1 MHFIDVILPI
11 TLTKTFVYQVSER
24 EAAFLEKGM
33 RVAVPFGKS
42 KIYTALVY
50 AIHQNAPT
58 AYKAKEIDQIL
69 DHTPVVTEVQLRFW
83 EWIASYYMC
92 SLGEVFKAAIPAALL
107 LESETIILPNKD
119 FEWKGEDF
127 FSDEESL
134 VYEALQHQTSL
145 KIQEVSDIIDRKNV
159 LPILKALIDKQ
170 VIQLKEEVYE
180 SYKPKLRRYVKL
192 HEDYT
197 SDAALS
203 ILLEGLSRAKKQ
215 REVVL
220 KLFSMEAVTKKPILV
235 KELETQSQVSSAVV
249 KSLIDKGV
257 LEEYHLQADRV
268 QYDGQETVASKT
280 LNEYQSKALMELKEQ
295 FESKDVVLLHGV
307 TSSGKTEVYVKLI
320 EQVIAQGKQ
329 VLYLLPEI
337 ALTTQLIK
345 RLQQYFG
352 DMVSVYHSKY
362 SNNERV
368 EAWNHILKGSGKAQI
383 VLGARSAVLLPFSDL
398 GLIVVDEEHEQSFK
412 QFDPAPRYHARDA
425 AVVLGKL
432 HKANV
437 LLGTATPSIETY
449 YNTQQDKYGLVEI
462 NRRYAGVLMPDIE
475 LTDIKEKHRKKRM
488 NGHFSDRLIE
498 AMQEALDL
506 GEQIILFQNRRGY
519 APILECQTCGN
530 SPQCPNCDVSLTY
543 HHYRDQLRCHY
554 CGHAMAMQHS
564 CLACGS
570 SELSTKGFGT
580 EQIAHE
586 LAEIFPKAKVGR
598 MDSDTTRGKYSYEK
612 ILTSFER
619 LEIDILVGTQ
629 MVTKGLDFR
638 RVSLVGVMNADNLLN
653 FPDFRAHERSFQLIQ
668 QVSGRAGRTQK
679 RGKVIIQTYN
689 PYHQILQQASVNDF
703 QQMYIDQIHERYQF
717 KYPPFIRIIKLVF
730 RHRDYSKVNEAS
742 EWYSQAL
749 KTVFKGSGT
758 QVLGPVFPAVARIRN
773 EYLKNIIIKI
783 PAQQSLKKT
792 KQVILKIDK
801 SFQAIPAYRSVRI
814 IYNVDAQ

>member
-1 MHFIDVILPI
+1 MNFIDVILPI
-11 TLTKTFVYQVSER
+11 PLTKTFVYQVSER

-69 DHTPVVTEVQLRFW
+69 DHAPVVTEVQLRFW

-134 VYEALQHQTSL
+134 VYEALQYQTSL

-159 LPILKALIDKQ
+159 LHILKALIDKQ

-180 SYKPKLRRYVKL
+180 SYKPKLLRYVKL

-268 QYDGQETVASKT
+268 QYDGQETVASKA
-280 LNEYQSKALMELKEQ
+280 LNEFQSKALMELKEQ

-368 EAWNHILKGSGKAQI
+368 EAWNHILKGNGKAQI

-449 YNTQQDKYGLVEI
+449 YNTQKDKYGLVEI

-554 CGHAMAMQHS
+554 CGHAMAMQQS

-586 LAEIFPKAKVGR
+586 LADIFPKAKVGR

-638 RVSLVGVMNADNLLN
+638 KVSLVGVMNADNLLN

-703 QQMYIDQIHERYQF
+703 QQMYKDQINERYQF

>member
-11 TLTKTFVYQVSER
+11 PLTKTFVYQVSER

-69 DHTPVVTEVQLRFW
+69 DRAPVVSPQQLQFW

-107 LESETIILPNKD
+107 LESETIILPNKN
-119 FEWKGEDF
+119 FQWKGEEF

-134 VYEALQHQTSL
+134 VYEALQHQSAL

-159 LPILKALIDKQ
+159 LPILKSLIDKE
-170 VIQLKEEVYE
+170 VIHLKEEVYE
-180 SYKPKLRRYVKL
+180 SYKPKLLRYVKM
-192 HEDYT
+192 HEDYST
-197 SDAALS
+197 DEALS
-203 ILLEGLSRAKKQ
+203 ELLDKLSRAKKQ

-220 KLFSMEAVTKKPILV
+220 KLFSIEAVTKKPILV
-235 KELETQSQVSSAVV
+235 KDLETESQVSSAVV

-257 LEEYHLQADRV
+257 LEVYHLQTDRV
-268 QYDGQETVASKT
+268 QYDGQETMDSKI
-280 LNEYQSKALMELKEQ
+280 LNEYQSKALTGIEQ
-295 FESKDVVLLHGV
+295 QFKVKDVVLLHGV

-320 EQVIAQGKQ
+320 EQAIAKGEQ

-352 DMVSVYHSKY
+352 EKVSVYHSKY

-368 EAWNHILKGSGKAQI
+368 EVWNHILKDDGRAQI
-383 VLGARSAVLLPFSDL
+383 VLGARSAILLPFKNL
-398 GLIVVDEEHEQSFK
+398 GLIIVDEEHEVSFK

-432 HKANV
+432 HQSKV
-437 LLGTATPSIETY
+437 LLGTATPSVETY
-449 YNTQQDKYGLVEI
+449 YNTQKDKYGLVEI

-488 NGHFSDRLIE
+488 KGHFSDRLIE
-498 AMQEALDL
+498 AIEEALEL
-506 GEQIILFQNRRGY
+506 GEQVILFQNRRGY
-519 APILECQTCGN
+519 APILECQECGN

-564 CLACGS
+564 CIACGS
-570 SELSTKGFGT
+570 NDLTTKGFGT

-586 LAEIFPKAKVGR
+586 LTDLFPKAKVGR

-612 ILTSFER
+612 LLTSFER

-629 MVTKGLDFR
+629 MLTKGLDFR
-638 RVSLVGVMNADNLLN
+638 KVSLVGVMNADSLLN

-668 QVSGRAGRTQK
+668 QVSGRASRTQK

-703 QQMYIDQIHERYQF
+703 QGMYKDQINERYQF
-717 KYPPFIRIIKLVF
+717 KYPPFIRIVKLVF
-730 RHRDYSKVNEAS
+730 RHRDYSKVNESS
-742 EWYSQAL
+742 EWYMQAL

-783 PAQQSLKKT
+783 PAHQSLKKT
-792 KQVILKIDK
+792 KQAILKIDK
-801 SFQAIPAYRSVRI
+801 SFQSIPAYRSVRI
-814 IYNVDAQ
+814 IYNVDPQ

>member
-11 TLTKTFVYQVSER
+11 PLTKTFVYQVSER

>member
-11 TLTKTFVYQVSER
+11 PLTKTFVYQVSER
-24 EAAFLEKGM
+24 EAAFLKKGM

-69 DHTPVVTEVQLRFW
+69 DRVSVVSWQQLQFW

-107 LESETIILPNKD
+107 LESETIILSNKK
-119 FEWKGEDF
+119 FQWQGEDF

-134 VYEALQHQTSL
+134 VYEALQHQSSL
-145 KIQEVSDIIDRKNV
+145 KIQDVSDIIDRKNV
-159 LPILKALIDKQ
+159 LPILKSLIEKE

-180 SYKPKLRRYVKL
+180 TYKPKLLRYVKM
-192 HEDYT
+192 HEDYS
-197 SDAALS
+197 SDEALS
-203 ILLEGLSRAKKQ
+203 ALLDTLSRAKKQ

-220 KLFSMEAVTKKPILV
+220 KLFSMEAMTKKPILV
-235 KELETQSQVSSAVV
+235 KELEAESQASSGVV

-257 LEEYHLQADRV
+257 LQEYHLQTDRV
-268 QYDGQETVASKT
+268 QYEGEETVDSKT
-280 LNEYQSKALMELKEQ
+280 LNEYQSQALTQIKDQ
-295 FESKDVVLLHGV
+295 FETKDVVLLHGV

-320 EQVIAQGKQ
+320 EQAIAKGQQ

-352 DMVSVYHSKY
+352 GMVSVYHSKY

-368 EAWNHILKGSGKAQI
+368 EVWNHILKADGKAQI
-383 VLGARSAVLLPFSDL
+383 VLGARSAVLLPFSNL
-398 GLIVVDEEHEQSFK
+398 GLIVVDEEHEVSFK

-425 AVVLGKL
+425 AIVLGKL
-432 HKANV
+432 HQAKV
-437 LLGTATPSIETY
+437 LLGTATPSVETY
-449 YNTQQDKYGLVEI
+449 HNAQNGKYGLVEI

-488 NGHFSDRLIE
+488 KGHFSDRLIE
-498 AMQEALDL
+498 AIEEALEL
-506 GEQIILFQNRRGY
+506 GEQVILFQNRRGY
-519 APILECQTCGN
+519 APILECQECGN

-554 CGHAMAMQHS
+554 CGHAMAMQKS
-564 CLACGS
+564 CIACGS
-570 SELSTKGFGT
+570 SDLSTKGFGT

-586 LAEIFPKAKVGR
+586 LADLFPKAKVGR

-612 ILTSFER
+612 LLTSFER

-629 MVTKGLDFR
+629 MLTKGLDFR
-638 RVSLVGVMNADNLLN
+638 KVSLVGVMNADNLLN

-689 PYHQILQQASVNDF
+689 PYHQILQQASVNDYQGMF
-703 QQMYIDQIHERYQF
+703 KDQINERHQF
-717 KYPPFIRIIKLVF
+717 TYPPFVRIIKLVF
-730 RHRDYSKVNEAS
+730 RHRDYSKVNDS
-742 EWYSQAL
+742 SDWYMQAL

-758 QVLGPVFPAVARIRN
+758 QVLGPVFPAIARIRN

-783 PAQQSLKKT
+783 PAHQSLNKS
-792 KQVILKIDK
+792 KQAILKIDK

>member
-11 TLTKTFVYQVSER
+11 PLTKTFVYQVSER
-24 EAAFLEKGM
+24 EADFLKKGM

-50 AIHQNAPT
+50 AVHQNAPT
-58 AYKAKEIDQIL
+58 AYKAKEIDEIL
-69 DHTPVVTEVQLRFW
+69 DRIPVVTPLQLKFW

-92 SLGEVFKAAIPAALL
+92 SLGEVFRAAIPAALL
-107 LESETIILPNKD
+107 LESETIILPNKK
-119 FEWKGEDF
+119 FKWQGEDF
-127 FSDEESL
+127 FSDQEAL
-134 VYEALQHQTSL
+134 IYEALQYQTSL

-159 LPILKALIDKQ
+159 LPILKSLIDKQ
-170 VIQLKEEVYE
+170 VIKLKEELYE
-180 SYKPKLRRYVKL
+180 TYKPKLLKYVKM
-192 HEDYT
+192 HQNYS

-203 ILLEGLSRAKKQ
+203 KLLEGLSRAKKQ

-220 KLFSMEAVTKKPILV
+220 KLFSIQAITKKPILL
-235 KELETQSQVSSAVV
+235 KELETQSKVTSAVIKALV
-249 KSLIDKGV
+249 DKGV
-257 LEEYHLQADRV
+257 LEVYHLQTDRL
-268 QYDGQETVASKT
+268 QYDGQDTVESKT
-280 LNEYQSKALMELKEQ
+280 LNEYQSKAIDQIRAQ
-295 FESKDVVLLHGV
+295 FASKDVVLLHGV

-320 EQVIAQGKQ
+320 EKVIQQGKQ

-352 DMVSVYHSKY
+352 EKVSVYHSKY

-368 EAWNHILKGSGKAQI
+368 EVWNHILKSDTKAQI
-383 VLGARSAVLLPFSDL
+383 VLGARSAVLLPFSNL
-398 GLIVVDEEHEQSFK
+398 GLIVVDEEHESSFK

-425 AVVLGKL
+425 AVVLGRIHQAK
-432 HKANV
+432 V
-437 LLGTATPSIETY
+437 LLGTATPSIESY
-449 YNTQQDKYGLVEI
+449 YNGQKNKYGLVEI
-462 NRRYAGVLMPDIE
+462 NRRYADVLMPDIE

-488 NGHFSDRLIE
+488 TGHFSDRLIE
-498 AMQEALDL
+498 AIQEALDL

-519 APILECQTCGN
+519 APILECQRCGN

-554 CGHAMAMQHS
+554 CGHAMAMQKS
-564 CLACGS
+564 CIACGS
-570 SELSTKGFGT
+570 AELSTKGFGT

-586 LAEIFPKAKVGR
+586 LTDLFPKAKVGR

-612 ILTSFER
+612 LLSSFER

-638 RVSLVGVMNADNLLN
+638 KVSLVGVMNADSLLN

-679 RGKVIIQTYN
+679 RGKVVIQTYN

-703 QQMYIDQIHERYQF
+703 YQMYKDQINERYQF
-717 KYPPFIRIIKLVF
+717 KYPPFVRIIKLVF
-730 RHRDYSKVNEAS
+730 RHRDYNKVNES
-742 EWYSQAL
+742 SDWYVKAL
-749 KTVFKGSGT
+749 RSVFGGSGT

-783 PAQQSLKKT
+783 PAHQSLSKS
-792 KQVILKIDK
+792 KQAILKIDK
-801 SFQAIPAYRSVRI
+801 SFQAIAAYRSVRI
-814 IYNVDAQ
+814 VYNVDPQ

>member
-1 MHFIDVILPI
+1 MHYIDVILPI
-11 TLTKTFVYQVSER
+11 PLTKTFVYQVSER

-69 DHTPVVTEVQLRFW
+69 DHAPVVTQVQLQFW

-107 LESETIILPNKD
+107 LESETIILPNKN

-159 LPILKALIDKQ
+159 LPILKSLIDKQ

-180 SYKPKLRRYVKL
+180 SYKPKLLRYVKM
-192 HEDYT
+192 HEDYN

-203 ILLEGLSRAKKQ
+203 TLLEGLSRAKKQ

-220 KLFSMEAVTKKPILV
+220 KLFSIEAVTKKPILV
-235 KELETQSQVSSAVV
+235 KELEAQSQVSSAVV

-257 LEEYHLQADRV
+257 LEVYHLQTDRV
-268 QYDGQETVASKT
+268 QYDGQETVESKT
-280 LNEYQSKALMELKEQ
+280 LNEYQSKALNELKEQ

-368 EAWNHILKGSGKAQI
+368 EVWNHILKSDGKARV

-432 HKANV
+432 HQAKV
-437 LLGTATPSIETY
+437 LLGTATPSVESY
-449 YNTQQDKYGLVEI
+449 YNTQNNKYGLVEI
-462 NRRYAGVLMPDIE
+462 NRRYAGVLMPDVE

-488 NGHFSDRLIE
+488 KGHFSDRLIE
-498 AMQEALDL
+498 AIQEALDL
-506 GEQIILFQNRRGY
+506 GEQVILFQNRRGY
-519 APILECQTCGN
+519 APILECQQCGN

-554 CGHAMAMQHS
+554 CGHAMAMQKS
-564 CLACGS
+564 CIACGS
-570 SELSTKGFGT
+570 NELSTKGFGT

-586 LAEIFPKAKVGR
+586 LAELFPNVKVGR

-638 RVSLVGVMNADNLLN
+638 KVSLVGVMNADSLLN

-679 RGKVIIQTYN
+679 RGKVVIQTYN
-689 PYHQILQQASVNDF
+689 PFHQVLQQASVNDF
-703 QQMYIDQIHERYQF
+703 HQMYKDQINERYQF

-730 RHRDYSKVNEAS
+730 RHRDYTKVNES
-742 EWYSQAL
+742 SDWYAQAL
-749 KTVFKGSGT
+749 KSVFKGSGT
-758 QVLGPVFPAVARIRN
+758 QILGPVFPAVARIRN

-783 PAQQSLKKT
+783 PAHQSLKKS
-792 KQVILKIDK
+792 KQAILKIDK
-801 SFQAIPAYRSVRI
+801 SFQAISTYRSVRI

>member
-1 MHFIDVILPI
+1 MHYIDVILPI
-11 TLTKTFVYQVSER
+11 PLTKTFVYQVSER

-69 DHTPVVTEVQLRFW
+69 DHAPVVTQGQLQFW

-107 LESETIILPNKD
+107 LESETIILPNKN
-119 FEWKGEDF
+119 FRWKGEDF

-159 LPILKALIDKQ
+159 LPILKSLIDKH
-170 VIQLKEEVYE
+170 VIQLKEEVHE
-180 SYKPKLRRYVKL
+180 SYKPKLLRYVKM
-192 HEDYT
+192 HEDYN

-203 ILLEGLSRAKKQ
+203 TLLEGLSRAKKQ

-257 LEEYHLQADRV
+257 LEVYHLQTDRV
-268 QYDGQETVASKT
+268 QYDGQETVESKT
-280 LNEYQSKALMELKEQ
+280 LNEYQSKALNELKEQ

-320 EQVIAQGKQ
+320 EQVIAKGKQ

-368 EAWNHILKGSGKAQI
+368 EVWNHILKSDGKAQV

-432 HKANV
+432 HQAKV
-437 LLGTATPSIETY
+437 LLGTATPSVESY
-449 YNTQQDKYGLVEI
+449 YNTQNNKYGLVEI

-488 NGHFSDRLIE
+488 KGHFSDRLIE
-498 AMQEALDL
+498 AIQEALGL
-506 GEQIILFQNRRGY
+506 GEQVILFQNRRGY
-519 APILECQTCGN
+519 APILECQQCGN

-554 CGHAMAMQHS
+554 CGHAMAMQQS
-564 CLACGS
+564 CIACGS
-570 SELSTKGFGT
+570 NELSTKGFGT

-586 LAEIFPKAKVGR
+586 LAELFPNVKVGR

-638 RVSLVGVMNADNLLN
+638 KVSLVGVMNADSLLN

-703 QQMYIDQIHERYQF
+703 HQMYKDQINERYQF

-730 RHRDYSKVNEAS
+730 RHRDYAKVNES
-742 EWYSQAL
+742 SDWYAKAL
-749 KTVFKGSGT
+749 KSVFKGSGT
-758 QVLGPVFPAVARIRN
+758 QILGPVFPAVARIRN

-783 PAQQSLKKT
+783 PAHQSLKKS

-801 SFQAIPAYRSVRI
+801 SFQAISAYRSVRI
-814 IYNVDAQ
+814 TYNVDAQ

>member
-11 TLTKTFVYQVSER
+11 PLTKTFVYQVSER

-50 AIHQNAPT
+50 AVHQNAPT
-58 AYKAKEIDQIL
+58 TYKAKEIDQIL
-69 DHTPVVTEVQLRFW
+69 DRAPVISMEQLQFW

-107 LESETIILPNKD
+107 LESETIILPNKN
-119 FEWKGEDF
+119 FQWQGEDF

-134 VYEALQHQTSL
+134 VYEALQYQSSL
-145 KIQEVSDIIDRKNV
+145 KIQEVSAIIDRKNV
-159 LPILKALIDKQ
+159 LPILKALIEKE

-180 SYKPKLRRYVKL
+180 TYKPKLLRYVKM
-192 HEDYT
+192 HEDYS
-197 SDAALS
+197 SDDALS
-203 ILLEGLSRAKKQ
+203 GLLDALSRAKKQ

-220 KLFSMEAVTKKPILV
+220 KLFSMEATTKKPILV

-249 KSLIDKGV
+249 KTLIDKGI
-257 LEEYHLQADRV
+257 LQEYHLQTDRV
-268 QYDGQETVASKT
+268 QYQGEETVESKM
-280 LNEYQSKALMELKEQ
+280 LNEYQSEALTQIQDQ
-295 FESKDVVLLHGV
+295 FEIKDVVLLHGV

-320 EQVIAQGKQ
+320 EQAIAKGQQ

-352 DMVSVYHSKY
+352 DLVSVYHSKY

-368 EAWNHILKGSGKAQI
+368 EVWNHILKDDDKARI
-383 VLGARSAVLLPFSDL
+383 VLGARSAVLLPFRNL
-398 GLIVVDEEHEQSFK
+398 GLIVVDEEHEVSFK

-425 AVVLGKL
+425 AMVLGKL
-432 HKANV
+432 HQAKV

-449 YNTQQDKYGLVEI
+449 YNAQNGKYGLVEI

-488 NGHFSDRLIE
+488 KGHFSDRLIE
-498 AMQEALDL
+498 AIEEALEL
-506 GEQIILFQNRRGY
+506 GEQVILFQNRRGY
-519 APILECQTCGN
+519 APILECQDCGH

-554 CGHAMAMQHS
+554 CGHAMAMQQR
-564 CLACGS
+564 CVACGS
-570 SELSTKGFGT
+570 SDLSTKGFGT

-586 LAEIFPKAKVGR
+586 LADLFPKAKVGR

-612 ILTSFER
+612 LLTSFER

-629 MVTKGLDFR
+629 MLTKGLDFR
-638 RVSLVGVMNADNLLN
+638 KVSLVGVMNADNLLN

-679 RGKVIIQTYN
+679 RGKVIVQTYN
-689 PYHQILQQASVNDF
+689 PYHQILQQASVNDYQGMF
-703 QQMYIDQIHERYQF
+703 KDQINERYQF
-717 KYPPFIRIIKLVF
+717 KYPPFVRIIKLVF
-730 RHRDYSKVNEAS
+730 RHRDYSKVNES
-742 EWYSQAL
+742 SDWYMQAL
-749 KTVFKGSGT
+749 KTVFKGSET
-758 QVLGPVFPAVARIRN
+758 QILGPVFPAVARIRN
-773 EYLKNIIIKI
+773 EYLKNIVIKI
-783 PAQQSLKKT
+783 PAHQSLNKT
-792 KQVILKIDK
+792 KQAILKIDR

>member
-11 TLTKTFVYQVSER
+11 PLTKTFVYQVSER
-24 EAAFLEKGM
+24 EADFLEKGM

-58 AYKAKEIDQIL
+58 TYKAKEIDQIL
-69 DHTPVVTEVQLRFW
+69 DRSAVVSARQLEFW

-92 SLGEVFKAAIPAALL
+92 SLGEVFKAAIPSALL
-107 LESETIILPNKD
+107 LESETIILPNKN
-119 FEWKGEDF
+119 FQWQGEEF
-127 FSDEESL
+127 FSDQESL
-134 VYEALQHQTSL
+134 VYEALQHQSSL

-159 LPILKALIDKQ
+159 LPILKALIEKQ

-180 SYKPKLRRYVKL
+180 TYKPKLVKYVKM
-192 HEDYT
+192 HQDYN
-197 SDAALS
+197 SDQALS
-203 ILLEGLSRAKKQ
+203 SLLDTLSRAKKQ

-220 KLFSMEAVTKKPILV
+220 KLFSMEAVTQKPIQV
-235 KELETQSQVSSAVV
+235 KELETESKVSSAVV

-257 LEEYHLQADRV
+257 LEVYHLQTDRV
-268 QYDGQETVASKT
+268 QYDGQEAVESKT
-280 LNEYQSKALMELKEQ
+280 LNEYQSTALTQIKGQ
-295 FESKDVVLLHGV
+295 FQEKDVVLLHGV

-320 EQVIAQGKQ
+320 EQVIQKGQQ

-352 DMVSVYHSKY
+352 EKVSVYHSKY

-368 EAWNHILKGSGKAQI
+368 EVWNNILKSDDKAQI
-383 VLGARSAVLLPFSDL
+383 VLGARSAVLLPFSNL

-432 HKANV
+432 HQAKV
-437 LLGTATPSIETY
+437 LMGTATPSIESY
-449 YNTQQDKYGLVEI
+449 FNTQNKKYGLVEI
-462 NRRYAGVLMPDIE
+462 NRRFAGVLMPDIE

-488 NGHFSDRLIE
+488 KGHFSDRLIE
-498 AMQEALDL
+498 AIADALEL
-506 GEQIILFQNRRGY
+506 GEQVILFQNRRGY
-519 APILECQTCGN
+519 APILECQECGN

-554 CGHAMAMQHS
+554 CGHAMAMQQS
-564 CLACGS
+564 CIACGS

-586 LAEIFPKAKVGR
+586 LADLFPEAKVGR

-612 ILTSFER
+612 LLSSFER

-629 MVTKGLDFR
+629 MLTKGLDFR
-638 RVSLVGVMNADNLLN
+638 KVSLVGVMNADNLLN

-679 RGKVIIQTYN
+679 RGKVIVQTYN
-689 PYHQILQQASVNDF
+689 PYHQILQQASMNDF
-703 QQMYIDQIHERYQF
+703 QAMYTDQINERYQF
-717 KYPPFIRIIKLVF
+717 KYPPFIRLIKLVF
-730 RHRDYSKVNEAS
+730 RHRDFSKVNEAS
-742 EWYSQAL
+742 DWYVQSL

-758 QVLGPVFPAVARIRN
+758 EILGPIFPAVARIRN
-773 EYLKNIIIKI
+773 EYHKHIIIKI
-783 PAQQSLKKT
+783 PAHQSLPKSKRA
-792 KQVILKIDK
+792 ILKIDK

-814 IYNVDAQ
+814 VYNVDAQ